1 MMLSVSTVGIVSSS
15 KDSSSELDILENKLK
30 AAISQRQAAEAAV
43 EKAEGERHDAIA
55 RKKAIDDKIYALDCE
70 IEAITALAK
79 GYNKKIDERNEQID
93 AEKERLDNQY
103 QVLRTRIRAKRED
116 GNIDFLS
123 VLFDTDG
130 LSELFTQIDRFI
142 CMLDYDSKLL
152 NSYKDGI
159 TRLETLKEELV
170 NAKNDLD
177 VQMSDLNKRKA
188 QLAVD
193 LASAKRLISSL
204 ENRID
209 DAESEIERI
218 DKIEAEYNQKREE
231 LLAELEKTSN
241 NSFVDEQFIWPLP
254 SKYTKISSPYGWRIH
269 PVTKKQQFHRGIDI
283 PAPYGTEIMAV
294 ASGTVIEC
302 SSNYADGN
310 YITISHGG
318 GIASF
323 YSHLSRFRVKVGDKV
338 TQGQIIGNVG
348 TSGYTTGAHL
358 NLNMYKDNKSVN
370 PVDFFK

>member
-15 KDSSSELDILENKLK
+15 KGSSELDILENKLK

-43 EKAEGERHDAIA
+43 EKAEEERHDAIT

-93 AEKERLDNQY
+93 AEKKRLDNQY

-130 LSELFTQIDRFI
+130 LSELFTQVDRFI